1 MRKKDSTNFLN
12 EIDLVKNC
20 GMFYTLSVVGGRWK
34 VGILAALMDNK
45 TLRYSEIKAKLKNI
59 TERMLIKQLKELQD
73 DGLIIRTDYRE
84 VPPRV
89 EYSISEKGKS
99 LEDVLIALRN
109 WGKKYRNETRSFID
123 QF

>member
-1 MRKKDSTNFLN
+1 
-12 EIDLVKNC
+12 
-20 GMFYTLSVVGGRWK
+20 MFYTLSVVGGRWK